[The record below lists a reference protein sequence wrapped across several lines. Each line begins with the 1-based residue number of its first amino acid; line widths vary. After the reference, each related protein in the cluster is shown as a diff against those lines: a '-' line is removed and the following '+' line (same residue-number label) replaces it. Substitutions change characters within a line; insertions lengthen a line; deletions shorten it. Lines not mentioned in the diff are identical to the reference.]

1 MAFEQR
7 CAERLLD
14 FVEEFR
20 RRWLRQIQAFRGAVQ
35 AEGFLKGDHQ
45 REMAQLDSRKQVEER
60 VRMHRRSGNG
70 RVPYGLWPFKRT
82 PSKMSTPIPR
92 MAGRSGR

>member
-1 MAFEQR
+1 MTFEQR

-20 RRWLRQIQAFRGAVQ
+20 CCWLRQVQAFRGAVQ
-35 AEGFLKGDHQ
+35 AEGFLKGNHQ
-45 REMAQLDSRKQVEER
+45 GEMAQLDARKQVEER

-70 RVPYGLWPFKRT
+70 LVPYGLWPFKRT
-82 PSKMSTPIPR
+82 LSKMSTPIPR
-92 MAGRSGR
+92 MGGRPDC